1 MKKTIKLLCCIL
13 CFTTATVAQQNDEA
27 VKSLE
32 QLEQQV
38 ESHENAIKQLK
49 QFKVSGYVQT
59 QFQYG
64 EKNASLKVGGA
75 NSNFNESFSRFG
87 VRRGRIKFTYEKGIA
102 AGVFQLDITEKGIG
116 LKDAYV
122 SIKDPWAGS
131 NIFKV
136 GVFDRPFG
144 YEVAYSSSRRES
156 PERAMVTTT
165 LFPEERDLG
174 AMLRLQASKNSPWR
188 FVKFDAA
195 IIGGNGIKPDI
206 DNRKD
211 FIGHL
216 SFNKTIKEN
225 SKISGGVSYYLGGVY
240 QGSSTVYTMN
250 GNSFESKKDTSNYG
264 AFAKREYVGVDAQ
277 FATSTVLGMTS
288 IYGEYLFGTQPGD
301 KSSSKS
307 PNYSTLPTGNT
318 YIRNFSGFY
327 VTLVQDLGAL
337 PLSLIAKYDYYD
349 PNIKVSNNDIGLN
362 GTGKADIAYANF
374 GGGLMWRINESLRLT
389 AYYDKIS
396 NETSSNLTG
405 YSGDLSDNVFTLRLQ
420 YKY

>member
-1 MKKTIKLLCCIL
+1 MKKTIKLLSCIL
-13 CFTTATVAQQNDEA
+13 CFTTATVAQQNDETTNT
-27 VKSLE
+27 LE

-38 ESHENAIKQLK
+38 ESHEKVIKQLK

-75 NSNFNESFSRFG
+75 NSNTKESFSRIG

-156 PERAMVTTT
+156 PERATVTTT

-174 AMLRLQASKNSPWR
+174 AMLTLQAPKNSPWSI
-188 FVKFDAA
+188 VKLDAA
-195 IIGGNGIKPDI
+195 IIAGNGIKPDI

-216 SFNKTIKEN
+216 SFNKNFKE
-225 SKISGGVSYYLGGVY
+225 KTTLSGGVSCYLGGVY

-250 GNSFESKKDTSNYG
+250 GSSFESSKDTSNYG

-288 IYGEYLFGTQPGD
+288 IYGEYLFGTQPGE

-307 PNYSTLPTGNT
+307 PNYSSLPTGNT
-318 YIRNFSGFY
+318 YIRNFNGYY
-327 VTLVQDLGAL
+327 VTLVQDLGTL

-349 PNIKVSNNDIGLN
+349 PNIKVSKNDIGLY
-362 GTGKADIAYANF
+362 GTGKGDIAYSNF
-374 GGGLMWRINESLRLT
+374 GGGLMWRINSSLRLT

-405 YSGDLSDNVFTLRLQ
+405 YTDDLSDNVFTLRLQ